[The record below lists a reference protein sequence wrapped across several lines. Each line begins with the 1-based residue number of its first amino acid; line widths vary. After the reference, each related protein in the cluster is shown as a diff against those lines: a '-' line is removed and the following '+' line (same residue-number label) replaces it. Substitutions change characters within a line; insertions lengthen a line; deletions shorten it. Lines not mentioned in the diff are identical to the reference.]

1 MTCQANTKE
10 RRGKVELGLEYFRI
24 GLASPL
30 LKVNPSQSFE
40 QDLCHGTPGFS
51 F

>member
-1 MTCQANTKE
+1 M
-10 RRGKVELGLEYFRI
+10 RGKVVLGLLSLEI
-24 GLASPL
+24 GLANPL
-30 LKVNPSQSFE
+30 LKDYKTQSFE